1 MPKESYPIHYK
12 SLSPYE
18 FFNSTLSS
26 SQFNLCFRQIQ
37 DIEIFKSELKF
48 TGILGEKTM
57 RHSKSISIHSHLLTP
72 SFFPIN
78 FLHKIASRQ
87 LRNILKLDKIETDR
101 LNSLSRTSIC
111 IRGRV
116 HLTVSGDEHAMLR
129 NGRGRVSCA
138 PAASIRKL
146 RATTFIAS
154 VHSTSALPPHS
165 PSFALGVAE
174 RCLQLFLN
182 PFKGS
187 LLREGSLKAKTIVG
201 ETSNVND
208 R

>member
-1 MPKESYPIHYK
+1 MPKESYSIHYK

-78 FLHKIASRQ
+78 FLRKIASRQ
-87 LRNILKLDKIETDR
+87 LRNILKLDKIGTDR
-101 LNSLSRTSIC
+101 LNSLSRDVDPHSGSRASNRV
-111 IRGRV
+111 RGR
-116 HLTVSGDEHAMLR
+116 TRD
-129 NGRGRVSCA
+129 
-138 PAASIRKL
+138 ASK
-146 RATTFIAS
+146 
-154 VHSTSALPPHS
+154 
-165 PSFALGVAE
+165 
-174 RCLQLFLN
+174 
-182 PFKGS
+182 
-187 LLREGSLKAKTIVG
+187 REGEGVVRPSCLHSQTTRDHICRICTFHLRPSPTFSNLPRRFGCGG
-201 ETSNVND
+201 EVSATFLQPV
-208 R
+208 

>member
-78 FLHKIASRQ
+78 FLRKIASRQ
-87 LRNILKLDKIETDR
+87 LRNILKLDKIGTDR
-101 LNSLSRTSIC
+101 LNSLSRDVDPHSGSRASNRV
-111 IRGRV
+111 RGR
-116 HLTVSGDEHAMLR
+116 TRDASKREG
-129 NGRGRVSCA
+129 A

-146 RATTFIAS
+146 RATTFVAS

-165 PSFALGVAE
+165 PTFPDALGVAE
-174 RCLQLFLN
+174 RCLQLFFN

>member
-1 MPKESYPIHYK
+1 
-12 SLSPYE
+12 
-18 FFNSTLSS
+18 
-26 SQFNLCFRQIQ
+26 
-37 DIEIFKSELKF
+37 
-48 TGILGEKTM
+48 M

-78 FLHKIASRQ
+78 FLRKIASRQ
-87 LRNILKLDKIETDR
+87 LRNILKLDKIGTDR
-101 LNSLSRTSIC
+101 LNSLSRDVDPHSGSRASNRV
-111 IRGRV
+111 RGR
-116 HLTVSGDEHAMLR
+116 TRDASKREGE
-129 NGRGRVSCA
+129 SCA

-146 RATTFIAS
+146 RATTFVAS

-165 PSFALGVAE
+165 PSFALDVAE
-174 RCLQLFLN
+174 RCLQLFFN